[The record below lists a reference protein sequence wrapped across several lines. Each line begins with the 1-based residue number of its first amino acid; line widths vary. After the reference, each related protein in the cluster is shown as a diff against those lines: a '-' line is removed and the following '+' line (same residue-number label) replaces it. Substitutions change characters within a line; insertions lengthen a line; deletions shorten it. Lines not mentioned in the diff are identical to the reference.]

1 MIEIRSN
8 DQLANSSLGC
18 NKLWENQ
25 FQRRNCQIKLAQGV
39 KLTNLNLGMMKETVE
54 NQDLLKEKEPERV
67 LVTET
72 GAEGDA
78 GPEKRTGGGQGQG
91 QEGGEERHHL

>member
-1 MIEIRSN
+1 
-8 DQLANSSLGC
+8 
-18 NKLWENQ
+18 
-25 FQRRNCQIKLAQGV
+25 
-39 KLTNLNLGMMKETVE
+39 MMKETVE